1 MQLQSLTAHHQI
13 VPVDVG
19 FALETHVPGIFH
31 QRIGVPLPSGASRL
45 QGERQPTLPP
55 GRLLRGFGER
65 LEGRRFRDSLRRHR
79 NGPERFRDVLRRI
92 SGRLCGGSGSVRF
105 FHGGSIALPVTGRGY
120 NRFVLRRF
128 GGGNTGEGGFT
139 GIHRLARRQRH
150 HPGGQKRM
158 GEQHRL
164 RVQRFLLQGKSRHG
178 GSRPP
183 QQHPARRKQQGQDGR
198 YAPSAHS
205 PPVHLAGNGR
215 PAPGR
220 RSGLFRVALFA
231 KSACPVFLS
240 FHGDTVLSV

>member
-1 MQLQSLTAHHQI
+1 MQLQSLAAIHQI

-31 QRIGVPLPSGASRL
+31 QRIGIPLPGSTSRL
-45 QGERQPTLPP
+45 QGKRQTAFSPYRPLWNV
-55 GRLLRGFGER
+55 RER
-65 LEGRRFRDSLRRHR
+65 LKGRRFRAALRRLRDSPGRFPGRVCSSFGSLRILHGGIARAVGR
-79 NGPERFRDVLRRI
+79 NG
-92 SGRLCGGSGSVRF
+92 
-105 FHGGSIALPVTGRGY
+105 

-128 GGGNTGEGGFT
+128 GGGNTGRGGST

-164 RVQRFLLQGKSRHG
+164 RVQRSLLQGKSRRG